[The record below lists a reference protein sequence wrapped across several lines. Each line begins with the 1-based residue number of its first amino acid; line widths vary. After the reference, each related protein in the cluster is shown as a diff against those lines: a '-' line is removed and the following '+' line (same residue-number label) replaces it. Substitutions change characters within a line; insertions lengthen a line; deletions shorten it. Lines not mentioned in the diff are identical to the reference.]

1 MCEKLITFETFQ
13 NMNLAQNPGTPSGFI
28 LLPDGLYK
36 AVTPKKKS
44 DQVSSDGKQQ
54 VWLIQISNYIRVTAK
69 THDKNS
75 HGWGIMVEFKDM
87 SGTMCK
93 SHLARTSLISKS
105 FGAPD
110 CLMDLYENGFHIIQ
124 GHETDLIRYLSDYL
138 PPETMME
145 TSSTGW
151 NNACFVLPNQI
162 IGKSQTEVFFNS
174 WEDDCYKLRGSLEE
188 WKEQIGCYCV
198 GNARLIFAVSCAF
211 AAPLLTPCELEG
223 GGFHFYGQTS
233 KGKTTL
239 LKIAS
244 SVCGNK
250 NYLHSWRT
258 TDNALESTAEM
269 HNDTLLVLDELGQL
283 DGAKAGDIA
292 YMLANGQGKIRAN
305 KKGNAR
311 PVKKWTT
318 LFLSSGEIDFQTHIA
333 ESRKLIKEGQEV
345 RFLSIPA
352 TVENSTN
359 GIFDTLHEFKTSRDM
374 AEHFAKY
381 TDRVYG
387 YPLNR
392 FLESIAPV
400 KDNLYREFNEYMSK
414 LRSQLPVDMNSVEHR
429 AFKRFALVGFAGEK
443 ATDFGITGWT
453 KDDATKSVMALFDEW
468 KNNPTRMSELDRL
481 KQQVKLFFQLYGK
494 SRFQDCSAGG
504 AKDKVL
510 NRAGYYF
517 DELNYRHTYWVF
529 PEVLRTEILKGF
541 DFRWAKKALVQLGWI
556 IPDKD
561 KIHFSQK
568 KNLPDCKNMRLFV
581 FDSDMFV
588 AKPASYA
595 DVD

>member
-1 MCEKLITFETFQ
+1 MDKIIDFDEFQ
-13 NMNLAQNPGTPSGFI
+13 QMSLAQSPGAPNGFI
-28 LLPDGLYK
+28 LLPNGLYK
-36 AVTPKKKS
+36 ATTPKKKS
-44 DQVSSDGKQQ
+44 DQVSPDGKQL

-87 SGTMCK
+87 SDNMCRA
-93 SHLARTSLISKS
+93 HLARTSLISKS

-110 CLMDLYENGFHIIQ
+110 CLMDLYENGFRILQ
-124 GHETDLIRYLSDYL
+124 GHESDLIRYLSDYM
-138 PPETMME
+138 PTETLME
-145 TSSTGW
+145 TASTGW
-151 NNACFVLPNQI
+151 SNNCFVLPNQI
-162 IGKSQTEVFFNS
+162 IGASKEEIFFNS

-188 WKEQIGCYCV
+188 WKEQIGRYCV

-244 SVCGNK
+244 SVCGSR

-269 HNDTLLVLDELGQL
+269 HNDTLLALDELGQL

-352 TVENSTN
+352 MIENSTN
-359 GIFDTLHEFKTSRDM
+359 GIFDNLHEFKTSRDM
-374 AEHFAKY
+374 AEHFAEF
-381 TDRVYG
+381 TTRVYG
-387 YPLNR
+387 YPLTR
-392 FLESIAPV
+392 FLESVLSV
-400 KDNLYREFNEYMSK
+400 KDNLRTEFNEYLSK
-414 LRSQLPVDMNSVEHR
+414 LRSQLPDDINSVEHR

-443 ATDFGITGWT
+443 ATDFGITGWQQGE
-453 KDDATKSVMALFDEW
+453 ATKSIMALFDEW

-481 KQQVKLFFQLYGK
+481 KQTVKLFFQRYGK
-494 SRFQDCSAGG
+494 SRFQDCSANRT
-504 AKDKVL
+504 D
-510 NRAGYYF
+510 NRIFDRAGYYF
-517 DELNYRHTYWVF
+517 DELDNRHTYWVF
-529 PEVLRTEILKGF
+529 PEVLKTEILKGF
-541 DFRWAKKALVQLGWI
+541 DFMWAKKSLVKLGWI
-556 IPDKD
+556 IPDRD
-561 KIHFSQK
+561 KKHFSQK
-568 KNLPDCKNMRLFV
+568 KNLPDCKNMRFFV

-595 DVD
+595 DGD